1 MTIENINPYILNLC
15 AVCVSETSGGQTA
28 LMIIL
33 LSFAFLGLASRSWKK
48 YFKKKNKTSFN

>member
-1 MTIENINPYILNLC
+1 MTIENINPDILNLC

-48 YFKKKNKTSFN
+48 YFKKKK